1 MLYNIPMPE
10 TVSAAY
16 AKANLPKL
24 LKDVQNGK
32 SIVISR
38 YKKPIAVISPAPP
51 EEKPARIFGT
61 GKGRVRLIDPHAFD
75 PMTDEEVDAF
85 LEGRY

>member
-1 MLYNIPMPE
+1 MPE

-24 LKDVQNGK
+24 LKDVQSGK

-38 YKKPIAVISPAPP
+38 YKKPIAVISPARSPNSPRRSWEP
-51 EEKPARIFGT
+51 EKTASGSSIPT
-61 GKGRVRLIDPHAFD
+61 PLIP
-75 PMTDEEVDAF
+75 
-85 LEGRY
+85 